1 MMQTDQ
7 APRVVKPQSEGSR
20 VGRAGGLL
28 NTPLP
33 QQRLWELSILGLYSV
48 SVLSHTI
55 PLIVTSR
62 EKELHQLEM
71 VSQTCRDRIGEP

>member
-7 APRVVKPQSEGSR
+7 APRVVKPQSEGYK

-33 QQRLWELSILGLYSV
+33 QQRLRELIIPGLNPMSV
-48 SVLSHTI
+48 PSHTI
-55 PLIVTSR
+55 PY
-62 EKELHQLEM
+62 
-71 VSQTCRDRIGEP
+71 